1 MSFPRSAGGGR
12 WGGRAHRRQP
22 PSQPPPAARGKELNI
37 ERRLLQ
43 GDRRLLVYLS
53 LAVGGGLL
61 AAVAAVGQAAVLSQ
75 VLGGVFVRRLALPG
89 LAWLLAALVLLAALR
104 GAGLV
109 AGELL
114 GQRAAGR
121 AKTALRRR
129 LGSRLAELG
138 PIALRGERTGEVA
151 TTMVQGVESLDAYLG
166 QALPQLALAVLVPL
180 LVLAVY
186 LAVDPL
192 TALAVMVTAPF
203 IPILTVL
210 IGLKTRD
217 MMDRRWAQLARM
229 GAHFLDM
236 IQGLPTLKLFGQSQA
251 QAAGIEEVSERYG
264 RSTMDVLRVAFQSSL
279 VLDLAA
285 TMGVALVAIEIGT
298 RLLLRTLPFE
308 RAVFLLLLAPEFF
321 LPLRQLALARH
332 ARLAGQSA
340 GRRIFAILDSPPARS
355 AATLRAP
362 AAPGPGPVEIRV
374 EGVGYTPPARDAP
387 ALREVSLRLPR
398 GRTLALVGPSG
409 AGKTTVAAL
418 LLGFASPERGRIL
431 VDGRPL
437 QELDVAAWRR
447 LVAWV
452 PQLPHLFHGTVADN
466 IRLGRP
472 QAGQGELEA
481 AATAAH
487 AQTFIADLPL
497 GYGTSIGEGGAR
509 LSGGQRQRLAL
520 ARAFLLDRPVVILD
534 EPTLHLDAS
543 TAAQVRRAILDHCR
557 ARTALIITHD
567 AELAAA
573 ADLVVSLREGVT
585 LPAEAV
591 G

>member
-1 MSFPRSAGGGR
+1 
-12 WGGRAHRRQP
+12 
-22 PSQPPPAARGKELNI
+22 
-37 ERRLLQ
+37 
-43 GDRRLLVYLS
+43 
-53 LAVGGGLL
+53 
-61 AAVAAVGQAAVLSQ
+61 
-75 VLGGVFVRRLALPG
+75 
-89 LAWLLAALVLLAALR
+89 
-104 GAGLV
+104 
-109 AGELL
+109 
-114 GQRAAGR
+114 
-121 AKTALRRR
+121 T
-129 LGSRLAELG
+129 
-138 PIALRGERTGEVA
+138 
-151 TTMVQGVESLDAYLG
+151 
-166 QALPQLALAVLVPL
+166 
-180 LVLAVY
+180 
-186 LAVDPL
+186 
-192 TALAVMVTAPF
+192 
-203 IPILTVL
+203 
-210 IGLKTRD
+210 
-217 MMDRRWAQLARM
+217 
-229 GAHFLDM
+229 
-236 IQGLPTLKLFGQSQA
+236 
-251 QAAGIEEVSERYG
+251 
-264 RSTMDVLRVAFQSSL
+264 
-279 VLDLAA
+279 
-285 TMGVALVAIEIGT
+285 
-298 RLLLRTLPFE
+298 
-308 RAVFLLLLAPEFF
+308 
-321 LPLRQLALARH
+321 
-332 ARLAGQSA
+332 
-340 GRRIFAILDSPPARS
+340 
-355 AATLRAP
+355 TLRAP

-387 ALREVSLRLPR
+387 ALREVTLRLPR

-487 AQTFIADLPL
+487 AHTFIADLPL

-567 AELAAA
+567 AELAAG

>member
-1 MSFPRSAGGGR
+1 MSS
-12 WGGRAHRRQP
+12 
-22 PSQPPPAARGKELNI
+22 PAARGEEK
-37 ERRLLQ
+37 RLLQ
-43 GDRRLLVYLS
+43 GDRRLLVYLG
-53 LAVGGGLL
+53 LAVAGGLL
-61 AAVAAVGQAAVLSQ
+61 AAVAVVGQAALLSRVLAA
-75 VLGGVFVRRLALPG
+75 VFVGHRTLRD
-89 LAWLLAALVLLAALR
+89 LAWPLAALLALAALR

-121 AKTALRRR
+121 AKAELRRR

-138 PIALRGERTGEVA
+138 PIPLRGERTGEVT
-151 TTMVQGVESLDAYLG
+151 TTMVEGVESLDGYLG
-166 QALPQLALAVLVPL
+166 QALPQLALAVLVPV

-192 TALAVMVTAPF
+192 TAVAVMVTAPF

-236 IQGLPTLKLFGQSQA
+236 IQGLPTLKLFGQSQP
-251 QAAGIEEVSERYG
+251 QAAGIEEVSDRYG

-285 TMGVALVAIEIGT
+285 TMGVALVAIEIGS
-298 RLLLRTLPFE
+298 RLLLRSLPFE

-332 ARLAGQSA
+332 ARLSGQSA
-340 GRRIFAILDSPPARS
+340 TRRIFAILDSGGADG
-355 AATLRAP
+355 TAP
-362 AAPGPGPVEIRV
+362 AAAAPAPGPVEIRLESV
-374 EGVGYTPPARDAP
+374 AYTPPAREVP
-387 ALREVSLRLPR
+387 ALKEVSFRLLR
-398 GRTLALVGPSG
+398 GRTLALVGPTG

-418 LLGFASPERGRIL
+418 LLRFASPERGRIL
-431 VDGRPL
+431 VNGRPL
-437 QELDVAAWRR
+437 QELDPAAWRR

-452 PQLPHLFHGTVADN
+452 PQLPHLFHGSVADN

-472 QAGQGELEA
+472 EATLAEVEA
-481 AATAAH
+481 AADAAH
-487 AQTFIADLPL
+487 AHTFIQALPD
-497 GYGTSIGEGGAR
+497 GYGTSIGEAGAR

-534 EPTLHLDAS
+534 EPTLHLDAV
-543 TAAQVRRAILDHCR
+543 TAGQVRRATLAHCR
-557 ARTALIITHD
+557 GRTALVITHD
-567 AELAAA
+567 VELAAG
-573 ADLVVSLREGVT
+573 ADEVVSLREGMT

-591 G
+591 R